1 MGRYDLLTQLDTNPR
16 PPAPKEGRLSPAP
29 QPESSSLS
37 PLHANQQTRLQV
49 KKLTSKEAYQQASKP
64 VSTQTSKPVYPQAG
78 LPTNLHSGK
87 PALIK
92 KYSTYLTPECIR
104 GLKRIALETDR
115 KDYDVLIEA
124 VEQFLK
130 KQTKA

>member
-1 MGRYDLLTQLDTNPR
+1 MGRYDVLTQLDPKPR
-16 PPAPKEGRLSPAP
+16 PPTPKEEILSPAP
-29 QPESSSLS
+29 LPESRKFS
-37 PLHANQQTRLQV
+37 PTPASMQTGLQIN
-49 KKLTSKEAYQQASKP
+49 KQTSKEANPQASKP
-64 VSTQTSKPVYPQAG
+64 VSTQTTKPVYPQAG
-78 LPTNLHSGK
+78 LPANLQTGK
-87 PALIK
+87 PAFIK

-130 KQTKA
+130 KQK